1 MFLKTLKKKKPM
13 YDMPFVLQ
21 LSEKYKLCRPDFLDD
36 KSIVNREY
44 NLEDFFHSFSDL
56 SQIKFKE
63 SDSTKSIF
71 DNSFVEKKRLIK
83 DGEDYEKML
92 FSLLIQLI
100 QQKRDDI

>member
-56 SQIKFKE
+56 SQIKFEKYNA
-63 SDSTKSIF
+63 SKSIF
-71 DNSFVEKKRLIK
+71 SDLYIKQQRLIK
-83 DGEDYEKML
+83 NGVDYDKM
-92 FSLLIQLI
+92 
-100 QQKRDDI
+100 K